1 VEKGVRGLQESKSG
15 RKEVDRFLEAFGGE
29 ASGNGAFAFRGGYM
43 LCMLPTLLSK
53 SPVTTV
59 GLGDTLTAGTFLRR
73 LELDVQA

>member
-1 VEKGVRGLQESKSG
+1 MEKEVPELQESKPG
-15 RKEVDRFLEAFGGE
+15 REELDRFLQAFGGE
-29 ASGNGAFAFRGGYM
+29 VSGNGAFTFRGGYM

-59 GLGDTLTAGTFLRR
+59 GLGDTLTAATFLRR